1 MKKSLFSSLLLLCFC
16 VATSAQT
23 IERLTT
29 EYMQTPVGIDVKQP
43 QFGWQM
49 KSDRY
54 GAEQK
59 AYRLVVSDSEDNLNR
74 GNYVYDSGKTNSGL
88 SVGIK
93 YAGAALK
100 PATRYY
106 WRVTVTDEK
115 KKEIDSPVSWFE
127 TGLLGSQWDN
137 AQWISSPRTQVSPY
151 RSDFVLE
158 YDVSYLLSSLLAA

>member
-1 MKKSLFSSLLLLCFC
+1 MLLRCDFGANHRKTDHRIYADTRRHRRE
-16 VATSAQT
+16 ATSIWLANE
-23 IERLTT
+23 ERSLR
-29 EYMQTPVGIDVKQP
+29 
-43 QFGWQM
+43 
-49 KSDRY
+49 S
-54 GAEQK
+54 GAK

-115 KKEIDSPVSWFE
+115 EKGNRFARVM
-127 TGLLGSQWDN
+127 
-137 AQWISSPRTQVSPY
+137 V
-151 RSDFVLE
+151 
-158 YDVSYLLSSLLAA
+158 